1 MTPDPIPVGAV
12 ADHAAGGAPACRLR
26 CHDLRLS
33 YGGPEIVRGVSLD
46 LPDGRITTLVGPNGC
61 GKSTLLRGLVRLLRP
76 AGGRVTLDGQDL
88 HSLPTR
94 QVATTI
100 GLLPQQPL
108 VPAGLTVAELVA
120 RGRHPHRA
128 SWRPASRGDQDAVED
143 AMRRT
148 RTLELAHR
156 PVSALSG
163 GQRQRVWLAMALAQ
177 QTDVLMLDEP
187 TSFLDLAHQMDVLDL
202 VEELNAE
209 RGTTV
214 VMVLHDLNL
223 AARVSDHL
231 VAMRG
236 GELVAAGSPAE
247 VITEDTVREVFGLE
261 ALVVDDP
268 VTGTPMVIPRRR
280 N

>member
-1 MTPDPIPVGAV
+1 MTARL
-12 ADHAAGGAPACRLR
+12 ACR
-26 CHDLRLS
+26 DLRLS
-33 YGGPEIVRGVSLD
+33 YGGPEVVHGVSLD
-46 LPDGRITTLVGPNGC
+46 VPDGAITTLVGANGC
-61 GKSTLLRGLVRLLRP
+61 GKSTLLRGLARLLKP
-76 AGGRVTLDGQDL
+76 AGGQVTLDGTDL

-108 VPAGLTVAELVA
+108 VPAGLTVAELVT

-128 SWRPASRGDQDAVED
+128 AWRPASAADHEAVED

-148 RTLELAHR
+148 DTLGVADR
-156 PVSALSG
+156 PVAALSG
-163 GQRQRVWLAMALAQ
+163 GQRQRVWIAMALAQ

-187 TSFLDLAHQMDVLDL
+187 TSFLDLAHQVDVLDL
-202 VEELNAE
+202 VAQLNVE

-231 VAMRG
+231 VAMAAG
-236 GELVAAGSPAE
+236 QLVAAGTPRE
-247 VITEDTVREVFGLE
+247 VITEETVREVFGLDS
-261 ALVVDDP
+261 LVVDDP
-268 VTGTPMVIPRRR
+268 VTGTPMVVPRGRVPAR
-280 N
+280 AAT